1 MNIITTFNLLLE
13 LAIQYLR
20 LKIKTST
27 FDILDKFDSRLD
39 KMTKEQE
46 RLRKSPNSLEQDL
59 AEKLFDEIMEEQKK
73 KKLFLADQKLTID
86 GANKN
91 DTLKS
96 WIVKSALTRL
106 WNQSLVHT
114 AKVAGITSFTQHT
127 TTLKAFLQIIP
138 MTWLGTDGL

>member
-96 WIVKSALTRL
+96 
-106 WNQSLVHT
+106 
-114 AKVAGITSFTQHT
+114 
-127 TTLKAFLQIIP
+127 
-138 MTWLGTDGL
+138 